1 VASIGEPWCATS
13 DPTIPTV
20 FSTITYDVEIC
31 SGEFLFSGLLLRPI
45 CYQREWTT
53 SGSRLSQSVDEQTS
67 VGCDVVPRAI
77 QQRLSDCGAEED
89 FGIAGLDRTVR
100 CVNRELQDIF
110 YVDRVDRV
118 ESLTVVPPTWSS
130 RSA

>member
-1 VASIGEPWCATS
+1 MGYCCGPV
-13 DPTIPTV
+13 
-20 FSTITYDVEIC
+20 
-31 SGEFLFSGLLLRPI
+31 

-77 QQRLSDCGAEED
+77 QQRLSDGGAEED
-89 FGIAGLDRTVR
+89 LGIAGLDRTVR

-118 ESLTVVPPTWSS
+118 DGSNPVVARGGYPPT
-130 RSA
+130 